1 MGAVHSSRPQSAVG
15 GGSVAVA
22 AGPHSAM
29 WRRHI
34 AEVLPNLWLGNREAA
49 CCLRLLQ
56 HIGVHACIN
65 CTQDPSLHPDHFR
78 YLHVNVSDTPE
89 TDLLPG
95 HLSRVLSWITPH
107 LKTARETSAQGASR
121 SQVCRVLSWITPH
134 LKTGRTVLVYCQ
146 AGVSRSPT
154 VVLGLLMH
162 LTDMSLI
169 DAWAHVKRIR
179 PAIKPNA
186 GFCQQLCDHERLLR
200 GCNSAVVDRRRHACL
215 IPSSQT
221 PVSANSYA
229 ITNDC

>member
-1 MGAVHSSRPQSAVG
+1 MGAVHSNSRDACSASSRPQSRGVHSACSTAAVG

-49 CCLRLLQ
+49 CCLRLLH

-95 HLSRVLSWITPH
+95 HLS
-107 LKTARETSAQGASR
+107 
-121 SQVCRVLSWITPH
+121 RVLSWITPH

-215 IPSSQT
+215 IPSHGYGPS
-221 PVSANSYA
+221 SALPSSR
-229 ITNDC
+229 IV